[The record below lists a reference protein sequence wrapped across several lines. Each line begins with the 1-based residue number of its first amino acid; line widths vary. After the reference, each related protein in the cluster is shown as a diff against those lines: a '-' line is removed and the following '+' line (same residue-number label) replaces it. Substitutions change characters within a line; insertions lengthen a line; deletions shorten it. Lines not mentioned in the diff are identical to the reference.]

1 MRSNADAQQK
11 GFRLIRR
18 GLSDSPWLSG
28 LTTISMETDVT
39 FTGTTASGF
48 VTLTYWFYHDLARI
62 VQRKIVRMNFQATRV
77 EN

>member
-1 MRSNADAQQK
+1 
-11 GFRLIRR
+11 
-18 GLSDSPWLSG
+18 
-28 LTTISMETDVT
+28 METDVT